1 MDSRSVRR
9 LKTAMTYI
17 ASLPQRLFSKVS
29 ITAVVSNSTI
39 DKTAALDRCV
49 RFYSSDLGRYSYIG
63 AGSYVEHTIIG
74 SFCSISGDCRIGGAS
89 HPTGRVSTS
98 PVFCSGGNILKVN
111 FAQGKFD
118 PFKKTVIGHD
128 VWIGNGAIVLSGVM
142 IGNGSVVGA
151 GSVVTKNIPPY
162 EIWAG
167 NPARFIRLRFPEEV
181 SEKINATE
189 WWDWSIEKLQQKD
202 KWFESSCGDN
212 FD

>member
-1 MDSRSVRR
+1 
-9 LKTAMTYI
+9 
-17 ASLPQRLFSKVS
+17 
-29 ITAVVSNSTI
+29 
-39 DKTAALDRCV
+39 
-49 RFYSSDLGRYSYIG
+49 
-63 AGSYVEHTIIG
+63 
-74 SFCSISGDCRIGGAS
+74 
-89 HPTGRVSTS
+89 
-98 PVFCSGGNILKVN
+98 
-111 FAQGKFD
+111 
-118 PFKKTVIGHD
+118 